1 MATASTAATF
11 RPSSV
16 SASSELTHLRSPSK
30 LPKFTP
36 LPSARSRSSS
46 SFSVSCT
53 IAKDPAVFMA
63 DTEKIKAAGSD
74 PTMWQRPDSFGR
86 FGKFGGKYVPETL
99 MHALSELETAFYSLA
114 TDEDFQ
120 RELAEI
126 LKDYV
131 GRESPL
137 YFAERLTEHYRREN
151 GEGPLIYLKRED
163 LNHTGAHKIN
173 NAVAQ
178 ALLAKRLGKKRII
191 AETGA
196 GQHGVATATVCAR
209 FGLQC
214 IIYMGAQDME
224 RQALNVFRMRLLG
237 AEVRGVHSGTATLK
251 DATSEAIRDW
261 VTNVETTHYI
271 LGSVAGPHPYPMMVR
286 DFHEVIGKETR
297 KQAMEKW
304 GGKPDVL
311 VACVGGGS
319 NAMGLFHEFVD
330 DTEVRMIGVEAAG
343 FGLDSGKHAAT
354 LTKGDVGV
362 LHGAMSYLL
371 QDDDG
376 QIIEPH
382 SISAGLDYPGV
393 GPEHSFLKDVG
404 RAEYFSVT
412 DEEALEA
419 FKRVSRLEGIIPAL
433 ETSHA
438 LAHLE
443 KLCPT
448 LPDGTRVV
456 LNFSGRGDK
465 DVQTAIK
472 YLEV

>member
-1 MATASTAATF
+1 MAFSSSSSAASTACRTQIDL
-11 RPSSV
+11 P
-16 SASSELTHLRSPSK
+16 LHLRSRSLMPLKFNRITPFCPSNSRCPPIFCTLSKMAATAVGKK
-30 LPKFTP
+30 LETE
-36 LPSARSRSSS
+36 A
-46 SFSVSCT
+46 
-53 IAKDPAVFMA
+53 AKAL
-63 DTEKIKAAGSD
+63 
-74 PTMWQRPDSFGR
+74 QRPDSFGR

-99 MHALSELETAFYSLA
+99 MYALTELEAAFKSLA
-114 TDEDFQ
+114 TDHEFQ
-120 RELAEI
+120 KELDGI
-126 LKDYV
+126 LRDYV

-137 YFAERLTEHYRREN
+137 YFAERLTEHYKHPD
-151 GEGPLIYLKRED
+151 GKGPHIYLKRED

-214 IIYMGAQDME
+214 VIYMGAQDME
-224 RQALNVFRMRLLG
+224 RQKLNVFRMRLLG
-237 AEVRGVHSGTATLK
+237 GEVRAVHSGTATLK

-261 VTNVETTHYI
+261 VTNVESTHYI

-286 DFHEVIGKETR
+286 EFHAVIGKETR
-297 KQAMEKW
+297 KQALEKW

-330 DTEVRMIGVEAAG
+330 DKDVRLIGVEAAG

-354 LTKGDVGV
+354 LTKGEVGV

-371 QDDDG
+371 QDEDG
-376 QIIEPH
+376 QIVEPH

-393 GPEHSFLKDVG
+393 GPEHSFLKDIG
-404 RAEYFSVT
+404 RAEYDSVT

-419 FKRVSRLEGIIPAL
+419 FKRLSRLEGIIPAL

-438 LAHLE
+438 LAYLE

-448 LPDGTRVV
+448 LPDGTKVV
-456 LNFSGRGDK
+456 LNCSGRGDK
-465 DVQTAIK
+465 DVQTAINHLK
-472 YLEV
+472 F

>member
-1 MATASTAATF
+1 
-11 RPSSV
+11 
-16 SASSELTHLRSPSK
+16 
-30 LPKFTP
+30 
-36 LPSARSRSSS
+36 
-46 SFSVSCT
+46 
-53 IAKDPAVFMA
+53 
-63 DTEKIKAAGSD
+63 
-74 PTMWQRPDSFGR
+74 
-86 FGKFGGKYVPETL
+86 
-99 MHALSELETAFYSLA
+99 MHALTELEAAFRSLSDD
-114 TDEDFQ
+114 DEFQ
-120 RELAEI
+120 KELDGI
-126 LKDYV
+126 LRDYV
-131 GRESPL
+131 GRATPL
-137 YFAERLTEHYRREN
+137 YFAEQLTQHYKNSE
-151 GEGPLIYLKRED
+151 GDGPLIFLKRED

-178 ALLAKRLGKKRII
+178 ALLAKRIGKKRII

-224 RQALNVFRMRLLG
+224 RQSLNVFRMRLLG
-237 AEVRGVHSGTATLK
+237 AEVRAVHSGTATLK

-286 DFHEVIGKETR
+286 DFHAVIGKETR
-297 KQAMEKW
+297 RQALEKW

-330 DTEVRMIGVEAAG
+330 DHDVRLIGVEAAG
-343 FGLDSGKHAAT
+343 FGLESGKHAAT
-354 LTKGDVGV
+354 LTKGEIGV

-393 GPEHSFLKDVG
+393 GPEHSFLKDIG
-404 RAEYFSVT
+404 RAEYYSVT
-412 DEEALEA
+412 DDEALEA
-419 FKRVSRLEGIIPAL
+419 FKRLSRLEGIIPAL

-438 LAHLE
+438 LAYLE

-448 LPDGTRVV
+448 LPNGTKVV
-456 LNFSGRGDK
+456 LNCSGRGDK
-465 DVQTAIK
+465 DVHTALK
-472 YLEV
+472 HLQL